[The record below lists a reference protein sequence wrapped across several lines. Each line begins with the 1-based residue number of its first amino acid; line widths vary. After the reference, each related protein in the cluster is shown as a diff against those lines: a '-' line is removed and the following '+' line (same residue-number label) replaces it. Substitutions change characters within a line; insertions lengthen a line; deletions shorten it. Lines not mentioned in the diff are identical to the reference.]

1 MAEILAA
8 IVPLF
13 VVVFLGFAAGKRLSV
28 FDATGAEKLNA
39 LVFYFAIPALAFR
52 TVSVAIAGG
61 GLEPRLL
68 LAYSGAEAC
77 VFAFAALTGWLV
89 FRRSMAGCVVMGL
102 GASFSNGFYMA
113 LPIIFALFGEAGVAQ
128 LLLVLVF
135 DTVVLLPFGMV
146 LLDIAKARD
155 IESGRR
161 DGKSQGA
168 ITVLKTAFGNVARN
182 PALLGIMAGLA
193 FGASGLALPEI
204 ADKTL
209 VLISQA
215 ALPCALFAIGCDLA
229 NRGVNNEP
237 GSIGTVVV
245 SKLILL
251 PLLVFTFGNLLG
263 LAVLPLVVATVVASM
278 PVGATVFIAASQY
291 NAAVG
296 IATTSILFSTSLAVA
311 SISSVL
317 YALRYLGLTP

>member
-1 MAEILAA
+1 MAGILSA

-13 VVVFLGFAAGKRLSV
+13 VVVFLGFVAGKRLAV
-28 FDATGAEKLNA
+28 FDSTGAQKLNA

-52 TVSVAIAGG
+52 TVSNAVAGEAPD
-61 GLEPRLL
+61 LRLL
-68 LAYSGAEAC
+68 LAYAGAEAC
-77 VFAFAALTGWLV
+77 VFAAVALIGWLA

-113 LPIIFALFGEAGVAQ
+113 LPITFALFGEAGVAQ

-135 DTVVLLPFGMV
+135 DTIILLPFAMV

-161 DGKSQGA
+161 GGQTQGA
-168 ITVLKTAFGNVARN
+168 AAVLRTAFGNVIRN
-182 PALLGIMAGLA
+182 PALIGVMAGLA
-193 FGASGLALPEI
+193 FGFSGADLPEI
-204 ADKTL
+204 ADRTL
-209 VLISQA
+209 LLISQA

-229 NRGVNNEP
+229 HRGVTNEP
-237 GSIGTVVV
+237 GAIGTVVLT
-245 SKLILL
+245 KLVLF
-251 PLLVFTFGNLLG
+251 PALVFTFGILLA
-263 LAVLPLVVATVVASM
+263 LPALPLVVATVAASM

-296 IATTSILFSTSLAVA
+296 TATTAILFSTSLAVA
-311 SISSVL
+311 SISGVL
-317 YALRYLGLTP
+317 YVLRLLGLTP

>member
-13 VVVFLGFAAGKRLSV
+13 IVVFLGFAAGKRLPV
-28 FDATGAEKLNA
+28 FDATGAQKLNA

-52 TVSVAIAGG
+52 TVSSAVANGG
-61 GLEPRLL
+61 IEPRLL

-113 LPIIFALFGEAGVAQ
+113 LPITFALFGEAGVAQ

-135 DTVVLLPFGMV
+135 DTMVLLPFGMV

-161 DGKSQGA
+161 GGQVQGIA
-168 ITVLKTAFGNVARN
+168 TVLKTAFGNVIRN
-182 PALLGIMAGLA
+182 PALIGVMAGLV
-193 FGASGLALPEI
+193 FGVSGLALPQM

-229 NRGVNNEP
+229 HRGVTNEP
-237 GSIGTVVV
+237 GAIATVVIT
-245 SKLILL
+245 KLVLF
-251 PLLVFTFGNLLG
+251 PALVFTFGSLIG
-263 LAVLPLVVATVVASM
+263 LPMLPLVVATVVASM

-296 IATTSILFSTSLAVA
+296 TATTAILFSTSLAVFT
-311 SISSVL
+311 ITGVL
-317 YALRYLGLTP
+317 YALRSLGLTP